1 MNSSYEIDSAFLFC
15 RGIADSLRMIADSL
29 KEESTV
35 KLQNQEIVSA
45 LCLDRKS
52 IIMLPGFVQ
61 QVVQSVGVSTVPGM
75 KYPLNDGQIKQI
87 RRALTSKIAM
97 IQGPPGQ

>member
-1 MNSSYEIDSAFLFC
+1 
-15 RGIADSLRMIADSL
+15 MIADSL
-29 KEESTV
+29 KEDSTV
-35 KLQNQEIVSA
+35 TLQNQEIVSA
-45 LCLDRKS
+45 LCLDRKP
-52 IIMLPGFVQ
+52 IMPPGFVQ